1 MKFKT
6 VIAFCLT
13 LYFNN
18 SWADIN
24 LGCMTEIPTTT
35 FIAQTEKDILKIEL
49 IHHNGVKFMPI
60 YNGVITPNDL
70 GTLQDRASLLAYL
83 GDHVKFEMPLS
94 KCQKINDYLF
104 NCFGSMPA
112 TEVNGHQV
120 SIWSVY
126 TAFNNEK
133 SFAGEY
139 NYYQTSISLDIDGES
154 INIPMKYAESEC
166 SKDLSIASRAVHHIK

>member
-1 MKFKT
+1 MKLMTLLTIIFFFSID
-6 VIAFCLT
+6 IAK
-13 LYFNN
+13 
-18 SWADIN
+18 AAIDMA
-24 LGCMTEIPTTT
+24 CMTEIPTTT

-70 GTLQDRASLLAYL
+70 GTLQDKASLLAYL
-83 GDHVKFEMPLS
+83 GDHLKFEIPLS
-94 KCQKINDYLF
+94 KCQKMSDYLF
-104 NCFGSMPA
+104 NCFGSVPA
-112 TEVNGHQV
+112 VDINGHQV

-154 INIPMKYAESEC
+154 INIPMKYGESEC
-166 SKDLSIASRAVHHIK
+166 VKELSFIRSAINHI